1 MGLLLVVVRMQT
13 SGKNVVRGEMER
25 ERERAHTH
33 THTHQRLSTH
43 CNAPSHS
50 LSDTTCVL
58 LRQLLAGM
66 RGRAGMP
73 LASLYLVTC
82 SRSLARKALA
92 MARNHPPRTEERSRV
107 IRMASCRSS
116 RRCEGGTTNNL
127 SFFCCVSGLLERGR
141 ERGIISHEGRTSKHR
156 PLLASLR
163 LTQQHPFSSYPISLL
178 LCDTGG
184 QLLRLPEGRL
194 LARR

>member
-1 MGLLLVVVRMQT
+1 
-13 SGKNVVRGEMER
+13 
-25 ERERAHTH
+25 
-33 THTHQRLSTH
+33 
-43 CNAPSHS
+43 
-50 LSDTTCVL
+50 
-58 LRQLLAGM
+58 
-66 RGRAGMP
+66 MP

-92 MARNHPPRTEERSRV
+92 MARNHPPRMEGRPRV

-116 RRCEGGTTNNL
+116 RRCEGGTNNNL
-127 SFFCCVSGLLERGR
+127 FLFLCEWSPR
-141 ERGIISHEGRTSKHR
+141 ERGERERIISHEGRTSKHR
-156 PLLASLR
+156 PLFASLR
-163 LTQQHPFSSYPISLL
+163 LTQQHPFSSDPISLL